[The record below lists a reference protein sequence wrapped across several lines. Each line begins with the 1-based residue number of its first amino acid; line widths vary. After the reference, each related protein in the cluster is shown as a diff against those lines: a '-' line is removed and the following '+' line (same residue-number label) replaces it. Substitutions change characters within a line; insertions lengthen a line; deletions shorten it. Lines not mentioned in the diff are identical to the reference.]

1 MKDIIVVNHRDTKG
15 TSGGPI
21 FNKFTVPGLEWNL
34 GSTTSSRSDYETF
47 FCEILTRY
55 EWLLS
60 HHNIP
65 VKEVDSNEEIIDL
78 GNTADIAFL
87 QFY

>member
-55 EWLLS
+55 E
-60 HHNIP
+60 
-65 VKEVDSNEEIIDL
+65 
-78 GNTADIAFL
+78 
-87 QFY
+87 